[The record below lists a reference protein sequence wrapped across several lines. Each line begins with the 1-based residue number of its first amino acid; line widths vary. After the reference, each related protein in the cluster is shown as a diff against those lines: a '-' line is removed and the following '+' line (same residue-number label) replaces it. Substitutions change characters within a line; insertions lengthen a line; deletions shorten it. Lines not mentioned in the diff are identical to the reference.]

1 MRLKKFN
8 NFINE
13 DITDIYEKEVGDKIL
28 YRLTSHP
35 VIDLASPGE
44 YYVDTLDAVDPS
56 LLENPSDSL
65 FLITVKCDSSNINEE
80 ESEKESAKLGNDNVI
95 VVKED
100 SACEVISVEPYKNK

>member
-13 DITDIYEKEVGDKIL
+13 DITDIYDKEVGDKIL

-35 VIDLASPGE
+35 VIDLVSPGE
-44 YYVDTLDAVDPS
+44 YYVDTLDAIDPS
-56 LLENPSDSL
+56 LLKNPSDSL